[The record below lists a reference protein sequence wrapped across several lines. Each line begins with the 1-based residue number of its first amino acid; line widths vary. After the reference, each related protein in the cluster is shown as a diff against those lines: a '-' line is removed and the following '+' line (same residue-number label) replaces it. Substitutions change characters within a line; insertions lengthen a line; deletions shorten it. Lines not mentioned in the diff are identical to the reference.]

1 MSEFPEVLK
10 GVVLNAI
17 EQGLIRDSGK
27 FIGGIHHAPNRYGH
41 IGSGGCAHFG
51 FECGVDGHDV
61 AGACFEVVFGDEFYR
76 AIAFEELVIQGDGV
90 VAFFF
95 HGDVFFGREGVEGV
109 GEVESEG

>member
-17 EQGLIRDSGK
+17 EQGLVRDSRK
-27 FIGGIHHAPNRYGH
+27 FISGVHHAPNRYGH

-51 FECGVDGHDV
+51 FECGVDGHYE

-76 AIAFEELVIQGDGV
+76 AIALKESVIQGDGIV
-90 VAFFF
+90 SFFF
-95 HGDVFFGREGVEGV
+95 HRDIFFGRIGIECVREIEGEG
-109 GEVESEG
+109 